1 MEGRNEESSPS
12 DVLTPKKKKTRLAGK
27 MRTYLWACPLTPTPQ
42 PHLPSPCFCKVKL
55 RGSRKMT
62 GVDAVRTTRYSLI
75 LILCCDAIMCL
86 VKRGVPS
93 DEDLEWF
100 YPGCL
105 LH

>member
-1 MEGRNEESSPS
+1 MVCHQIR
-12 DVLTPKKKKTRLAGK
+12 
-27 MRTYLWACPLTPTPQ
+27 
-42 PHLPSPCFCKVKL
+42 L
-55 RGSRKMT
+55 RGN
-62 GVDAVRTTRYSLI
+62 AVRTTRYSLI